1 MEVAV
6 VVADDVVGVV
16 VVGAGIAAHDVGV
29 DDVAAAA
36 AVDVA
41 SEVLR
46 KCLCTAA
53 CVVLPA

>member
-6 VVADDVVGVV
+6 VVADDVVVG
-16 VVGAGIAAHDVGV
+16 VGAGIAAHDVEV